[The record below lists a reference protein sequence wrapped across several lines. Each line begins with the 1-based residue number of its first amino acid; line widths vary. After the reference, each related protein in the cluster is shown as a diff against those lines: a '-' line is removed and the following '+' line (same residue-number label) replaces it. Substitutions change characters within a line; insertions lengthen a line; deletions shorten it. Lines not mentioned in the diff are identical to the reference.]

1 MIPAPRRATV
11 GRRDERRDECN
22 PDNDGEDCAPAEQDA
37 CGPENDGRRTAWM
50 IHPDGSWARATGM
63 EHDAPHVTQG
73 GSQRLWDILDDLR
86 GYWLSHGYFQLYGAT
101 ALIEHDGTIRLRRG
115 KWRGKITA

>member
-1 MIPAPRRATV
+1 MGQGNRQGTRRPPSHPGGPR
-11 GRRDERRDECN
+11 
-22 PDNDGEDCAPAEQDA
+22 
-37 CGPENDGRRTAWM
+37 
-50 IHPDGSWARATGM
+50 
-63 EHDAPHVTQG
+63 
-73 GSQRLWDILDDLR
+73 RLWDILDDLR